1 MFWALVIKNAI
12 DAKDNLVALLSGVER
27 EVEAFGKGWLSNFPI
42 LLENFPT
49 NYRVLNFCNKHS
61 KCAEKFV
68 M

>member
-12 DAKDNLVALLSGVER
+12 NAKDNLVALLSGVER
-27 EVEAFGKGWLSNFPI
+27 EVEALGKGWLSNFPI

-49 NYRVLNFCNKHS
+49 NYRVLNFCDKYT
-61 KCAEKFV
+61 EKFV